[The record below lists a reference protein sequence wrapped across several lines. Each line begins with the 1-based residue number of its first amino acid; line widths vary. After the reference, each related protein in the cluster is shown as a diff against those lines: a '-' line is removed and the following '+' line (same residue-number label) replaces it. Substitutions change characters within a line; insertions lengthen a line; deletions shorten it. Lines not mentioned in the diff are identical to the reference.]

1 MHEETL
7 SENTRI
13 VLEKIAPIAMPFY
26 LAGGTALALELGH
39 RISVD
44 LDFFSKNTF
53 SVSLLMEQLNT
64 LGNLKIEDQSENTF
78 NGSLDG
84 VKISFFYYPY
94 PLLFSTKE
102 YGGVFLADERDIG
115 AMKVQA
121 ISSRGNKKDF
131 VDLFVLLKLYSLKE
145 LLNFFNKKYEKFN
158 YNQLHI
164 LKSLVYFFDADLD
177 PEPIYINIISWTE
190 VKIFIKNIVDE
201 YLKSQVSHE

>member
-13 VLEKIAPIAMPFY
+13 VLEKIAPIATSFY
-26 LAGGTALALELGH
+26 IAGGTALALQFGH
-39 RISVD
+39 RISID
-44 LDFFSKNTF
+44 LDFFNKDTF
-53 SVSLLMEQLNT
+53 SISLLVEQLNT

-94 PLLFSTKE
+94 PLLFPTKE
-102 YGGVFLADERDIG
+102 YNGVFLADERDIG

-121 ISSRGNKKDF
+121 ISGRGNKKDF
-131 VDLFVLLKLYSLKE
+131 VDLFVLLKKYSTQE
-145 LLNFFNKKYEKFN
+145 LFNFFYKKYEKFN

-164 LKSLVYFFDADLD
+164 LKSLSYFYDADTN
-177 PEPIYINIISWTE
+177 PEPAYIHPISWIE
-190 VKIFIKNIVDE
+190 VKKFIKNIVDD
-201 YLKSQVSHE
+201 YIKSQN

>member
-1 MHEETL
+1 MRKETL

-13 VLEKIAPIAMPFY
+13 VLEKIAPIAAPFY

-44 LDFFSKNTF
+44 LDFFSQNAF
-53 SVSLLMEQLNT
+53 SVSSLILKLNA
-64 LGNLKIEDQSENTF
+64 LGDLRIEDQSEDTF

-94 PLLFSTKE
+94 PLLFETKK
-102 YGGVFLADERDIG
+102 YAGVFLADERDIG

-121 ISSRGNKKDF
+121 ISDRGSKKDF
-131 VDLFVLLKLYSLKE
+131 VDLFVLLKIYPLKE
-145 LLNFFNKKYEKFN
+145 LLDFFHKKYEKFN

-164 LKSLVYFFDADLD
+164 LKSLSYFYDADTNL
-177 PEPIYINIISWTE
+177 EPVYIHPISWTE
-190 VKIFIKNIVDE
+190 VKKFIRKVVDE
-201 YLKSQVSHE
+201 YIKFQS

>member
-1 MHEETL
+1 MRKETL

-13 VLEKIAPIAMPFY
+13 VLEKITPVATPFY

-44 LDFFSKNTF
+44 LDFFSQNSF
-53 SVSLLMEQLNT
+53 SVSLLVDKLNT
-64 LGNLKIEDQSENTF
+64 LGNLKIEDKSEDTF

-94 PLLFSTKE
+94 PLLFGTKE
-102 YGGVFLADERDIG
+102 YNGVVLADERDIG

-121 ISSRGNKKDF
+121 ISDRGSKKDF
-131 VDLFVLLKLYSLKE
+131 VDLFVLLKIYPLKE
-145 LLNFFNKKYEKFN
+145 LLNFFHKKYEKFN

-164 LKSLVYFFDADLD
+164 LKSLSYFYDADKNL
-177 PEPIYINIISWTE
+177 EPVYVHPISWNE
-190 VKIFIKNIVDE
+190 VKKFIQKAVDE
-201 YLKSQVSHE
+201 YIKSQS

>member
-1 MHEETL
+1 MRKETL

-13 VLEKIAPIAMPFY
+13 VLEKIAPIAAPFY

-44 LDFFSKNTF
+44 LDFFSQNAF
-53 SVSLLMEQLNT
+53 SVSSLILKLNA
-64 LGNLKIEDQSENTF
+64 LGDLRIEAQSEDSF

-94 PLLFSTKE
+94 PLLFETKK
-102 YGGVFLADERDIG
+102 YAGVFLADERDIG

-121 ISSRGNKKDF
+121 ISDRGSKKDF
-131 VDLFVLLKLYSLKE
+131 VDLFVLLKIYPLKE
-145 LLNFFNKKYEKFN
+145 LLDFFHKKYEKFN

-164 LKSLVYFFDADLD
+164 LKSLSYFYDADTNL
-177 PEPIYINIISWTE
+177 EPVYIHPISWTE
-190 VKIFIKNIVDE
+190 VKKFIRKVVDE
-201 YLKSQVSHE
+201 YIKFQS